1 MTSEAEERVEPTVLA
16 KRKAAIAALTPR
28 LRRFGIA
35 LTGSTVEADE
45 LVQSACVRA
54 LERLDQLRLVTRL
67 DGWMYR
73 IMRNI
78 WTDEARAA
86 KYRRHDPLD
95 TAEQVVGEDG
105 QQLIDRR
112 LTLAAV
118 RRALDELPAEQRTAL
133 TLVCVDGL
141 SYKEAAEILGV
152 PLGTVMSRLCRGRQ
166 ALHEKLQERSVP
178 SRTVVAFE
186 RH

>member
-1 MTSEAEERVEPTVLA
+1 MVSVADDSADPAGVA
-16 KRKAAIAALTPR
+16 SRKAAIAALTPR

-35 LTGSTVEADE
+35 LTGSVVEADE
-45 LVQSACVRA
+45 LVQAACVRA
-54 LERLDQLRLVTRL
+54 LERLDQLRMATRL

-86 KYRRHDPLD
+86 KYRRHEQLD
-95 TAEQVVGEDG
+95 AADQVAGEDG
-105 QQLIDRR
+105 QQLVDRR

-118 RRALDELPAEQRTAL
+118 RRALDELPPEQRAVL

-141 SYKEAAEILGV
+141 SYKEAAHILGV

-166 ALHEKLQERSVP
+166 ALHEKLQERSAGSPIVI
-178 SRTVVAFE
+178 AFE